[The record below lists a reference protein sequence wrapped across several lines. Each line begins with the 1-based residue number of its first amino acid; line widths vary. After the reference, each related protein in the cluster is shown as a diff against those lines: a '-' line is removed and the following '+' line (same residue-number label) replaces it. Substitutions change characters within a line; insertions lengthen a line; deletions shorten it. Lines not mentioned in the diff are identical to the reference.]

1 LDYFLFADQPP
12 SDQPILASS
21 VIRQFAIHL
30 AAKRIH
36 NKLRGTD
43 EWELR
48 THSCWPENTPHL
60 TLWVMKKRMKRHQW
74 VSAAGV
80 VLAGVT
86 FLNVKVTAQILRI
99 GEMNTQQIHA
109 LDLPKTVVL
118 IPGGILE
125 EHGPYLPSYTDGYAD
140 EAYTLELAKAIVA
153 RPGWTVVL
161 FPQIPLGNDPAN
173 TIGGKTMFA
182 GSYPVRMATLRAIY
196 MDLANELGDQ
206 GFRWIFLIHNHGAP
220 NNHKALNQASDYF
233 HDVYGGTMV
242 HLFGL
247 KPVFL
252 CCGSKETVLSAKQL
266 AEEGFSVHA
275 GADEQSQLLFLR
287 PEFVPASYQSA
298 PSWTGANFADL
309 VRIAKAEG
317 WPGYFGAPRLATA
330 AMGAR
335 EFALSSQ
342 NVNAIALQILDGLDS
357 KKIPRYADEMDPLN
371 VAGENAELQHEHAVE
386 KRELDW
392 LKTNK
397 IQ

>member
-1 LDYFLFADQPP
+1 M
-12 SDQPILASS
+12 
-21 VIRQFAIHL
+21 IRYQCF
-30 AAKRIH
+30 
-36 NKLRGTD
+36 
-43 EWELR
+43 
-48 THSCWPENTPHL
+48 
-60 TLWVMKKRMKRHQW
+60 
-74 VSAAGV
+74 SAAGG
-80 VLAGVT
+80 VLAGVM
-86 FLNVKVTAQILRI
+86 FLNPQVVAAQILKI
-99 GEMNTQQIHA
+99 GEMNTQQIQA

-140 EAYTLELAKAIVA
+140 DAYTRELAKAIVA
-153 RPGWTVVL
+153 RPDWTVVL

-173 TIGGKTMFA
+173 TIGGKTVFP

-206 GFRWIFLIHNHGAP
+206 GFRWIFLVHNHGAP

-252 CCGSKETVLSAKQL
+252 CCGSKEKMLSAKQL

-287 PEFVPASYQSA
+287 PEFVPAGYRSA
-298 PSWTGANFADL
+298 PSLTGANFADL

-330 AMGAR
+330 AMGAQ

-342 NVNAIALQILDGLDS
+342 SVNAMALQILDGLDS
-357 KKIPRYADEMDPLN
+357 RKIPRYADEMDPLN
-371 VAGENAELQHEHAVE
+371 VVGENAELQHEQAVE
-386 KRELDW
+386 KRESDW